1 MDKGMLSIS
10 FLANTN
16 GPCFC
21 KEVESMVQDREMGYM
36 DAVLELC
43 EKHNLEPASAAK
55 LLSKPIIE
63 KIQVEGQQIH
73 LLPRSGALPI

>member
-1 MDKGMLSIS
+1 MLSIL

-21 KEVESMVQDREMGYM
+21 KEVEWMVQDREMGYM

>member
-1 MDKGMLSIS
+1 MLPLS
-10 FLANTN
+10 FLVNTN

-21 KEVESMVQDREMGYM
+21 KEVETMVQDREMGYM

-43 EKHNLEPASAAK
+43 DKHNLEPASADK

-63 KIQVEGQQIH
+63 KIQVEGQKIH